1 MMHIQEFSVYV
12 SGLMMSGVYENE
24 NPFSKQTKTTKNEK
38 QNCCI
43 C

>member
-24 NPFSKQTKTTKNEK
+24 NPFSLFDEIN
-38 QNCCI
+38 
-43 C
+43 